1 MINFFIFIYN
11 LLMTAF
17 EAVEQELFFQI
28 DTIAERNFDSIVKQT
43 RSIIADKLDIDPKNR
58 ITLEVYDNQVKMC
71 KLERLIFMTFNSKNK
86 NRLILTKL
94 KDKYTEL
101 SRSMLEIYEKA
112 VKNEK
117 ITENEY
123 ILYAR
128 QLKEGHTSFGK
139 ICEIGVKFCKT

>member
-1 MINFFIFIYN
+1 
-11 LLMTAF
+11 MTAF
-17 EAVEQELFFQI
+17 EAVEQKLFFEI
-28 DTIAERNFDSIVKQT
+28 DTITERNFDSITKQT
-43 RSIIADKLDIDPKNR
+43 RSIIADKLYIDPKNR

-71 KLERLIFMTFNSKNK
+71 KLERLIFTTFNSKNK

-139 ICEIGVKFCKT
+139 ICEIGVQFCKT

>member
-1 MINFFIFIYN
+1 
-11 LLMTAF
+11 MTAF
-17 EAVEQELFFQI
+17 EAVEQKLFFQI
-28 DTIAERNFDSIVKQT
+28 DTIAERNFDSITKQT
-43 RSIIADKLDIDPKNR
+43 RNIIANKLDIDPKNR

-71 KLERLIFMTFNSKNK
+71 KLERLIFTTFNSKNK

-117 ITENEY
+117 LTENEY

-139 ICEIGVKFCKT
+139 ICEIGMQFCKT

>member
-1 MINFFIFIYN
+1 
-11 LLMTAF
+11 MTAF
-17 EAVEQELFFQI
+17 EAIEQKHFFQI
-28 DTIAERNFDSIVKQT
+28 DTIAERNFDSIAKQT
-43 RSIIADKLDIDPKNR
+43 RSIIANKLDIDPKNR

-71 KLERLIFMTFNSKNK
+71 KLERLIFTTFNSENK
-86 NRLILTKL
+86 NILILTKL
-94 KDKYTEL
+94 KDKYTDL

-139 ICEIGVKFCKT
+139 ICEIGVQFCKT

>member
-1 MINFFIFIYN
+1 
-11 LLMTAF
+11 MTAF
-17 EAVEQELFFQI
+17 EAVEQKLFFQI
-28 DTIAERNFDSIVKQT
+28 DTIAERNFDSITKQT
-43 RSIIADKLDIDPKNR
+43 RNIIADKLDIDPKNR

-71 KLERLIFMTFNSKNK
+71 KLERLIFTTFNSKNK

-128 QLKEGHTSFGK
+128 QLKDGHTSFGK

>member
-1 MINFFIFIYN
+1 
-11 LLMTAF
+11 MTAF
-17 EAVEQELFFQI
+17 EAVEQKLLFQI

-43 RSIIADKLDIDPKNR
+43 RSIIAYKLDIDPKNR

-71 KLERLIFMTFNSKNK
+71 KLERLIFTTFNSKNK

>member
-1 MINFFIFIYN
+1 
-11 LLMTAF
+11 MTAF
-17 EAVEQELFFQI
+17 EAVEQKLFFQI

-71 KLERLIFMTFNSKNK
+71 KLERLIFTTFNSKNK

>member
-1 MINFFIFIYN
+1 
-11 LLMTAF
+11 MTAF
-17 EAVEQELFFQI
+17 EAVEQKLFFQI
-28 DTIAERNFDSIVKQT
+28 DTIAERNFDSITKQT

-71 KLERLIFMTFNSKNK
+71 KLERLIFTTFNSKNK